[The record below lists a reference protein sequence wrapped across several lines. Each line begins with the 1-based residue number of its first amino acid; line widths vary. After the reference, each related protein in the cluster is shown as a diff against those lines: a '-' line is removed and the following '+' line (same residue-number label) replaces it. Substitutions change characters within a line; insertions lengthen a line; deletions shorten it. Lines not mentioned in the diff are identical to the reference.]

1 MKKALKIILV
11 LLAVLVLGLGLGRFV
26 SWVVGRDNFG
36 KMNLGLE
43 TAAIVSVFVSMY
55 IFVVLTA
62 AVHEFGH
69 LVCGLMSGY
78 RFYSYRVLSINLCKY
93 DDGFKIKR
101 FAIPGTVGQC
111 LMSPPKYNDGAYPIK
126 LYLSGGNI
134 ATAFLFVIEMLIIV
148 LVGLDCFIA
157 RLFVIG
163 AVISLYFFIINAIPM
178 KLSGVVN
185 DGYNVKFLD
194 KNPEQKKELW
204 ETLDVNAKT
213 YKGALMSEVG
223 IDFDA
228 MDDEKALKEIASVGV
243 QSKFGMKVNYLIL
256 MKRYEEAYSLCKKLL
271 AEKEVVELYKYE
283 IKCDKMFLEIVLGK
297 DNKIKKTYSDELK
310 AYINRTYKFMLLR
323 KRLMYAYYLLIEK
336 DLEKAAK
343 EKANFDKSCA
353 KAPDLGEVKSEKMIM
368 EYIDL
373 LYSERMQGEEME
385 A

>member
-1 MKKALKIILV
+1 
-11 LLAVLVLGLGLGRFV
+11 
-26 SWVVGRDNFG
+26 
-36 KMNLGLE
+36 
-43 TAAIVSVFVSMY
+43 
-55 IFVVLTA
+55 
-62 AVHEFGH
+62 
-69 LVCGLMSGY
+69 
-78 RFYSYRVLSINLCKY
+78 
-93 DDGFKIKR
+93 
-101 FAIPGTVGQC
+101 
-111 LMSPPKYNDGAYPIK
+111 
-126 LYLSGGNI
+126 
-134 ATAFLFVIEMLIIV
+134 
-148 LVGLDCFIA
+148 
-157 RLFVIG
+157 
-163 AVISLYFFIINAIPM
+163 M